1 MGKVNEYSSEYPSF
15 VIKYGR
21 IAEASD
27 PDLYLYWLRN
37 FSDLMC
43 YSDYKEK
50 CIEAGTK
57 IVEEENGEM
66 AESAGSI

>member
-1 MGKVNEYSSEYPSF
+1 MGKVNEYPSF
-15 VIKYGR
+15 VIEDGR

-37 FSDLMC
+37 FSDFMP
-43 YSDYKEK
+43 YSDYKKK
-50 CIEAGTK
+50 CMELGTK
-57 IVEEENGEM
+57 IVEEENGKM